1 MGTAPTKIIIL
12 PRPNS
17 FYMKKLLFLLPA
29 FCVVMAVNAQP
40 GQQAI
45 LKKRQVQLQQQLDSL
60 NNAIA
65 LIKTNKSQS
74 LSQLAVLEKKI
85 KLREE
90 MVNNL
95 DKEVG
100 ALNND
105 INHSATEVN
114 HLQTNLAKLKQDYS
128 NSIAFT
134 YKNRS
139 SADYINFIFSA
150 ASFNDAIKRIQYLK
164 AYRHNREQQAESIVK
179 TEKLLQN
186 KISQLSNVRA
196 DKNNVLS
203 AQSSQLL
210 LLEEDRKNK
219 AKVLAG
225 YKKQESNITAQI
237 KRNQKSMADLRNA
250 LQQVIKRDE
259 ARLASEEN
267 KRKMAAK
274 ESNTPKNAGTKTKP
288 TEKTTIP
295 VIGSSGKVINK
306 PIPATSADGI
316 GSINFVN
323 HRGSLPWPASSGFV
337 SIHFGPYEVNH
348 IKFFNDGITI
358 ALPVGSA
365 VKAVADGEVS
375 AVVDIGGEDAVIV
388 RHGKYYT
395 AYSNLATTSI
405 NKGDKV
411 NAGTVIGTAGKNET
425 GEGQLQFNISTS
437 VSGKNTFV
445 DPEVWLHR

>member
-1 MGTAPTKIIIL
+1 M
-12 PRPNS
+12 
-17 FYMKKLLFLLPA
+17 
-29 FCVVMAVNAQP
+29 
-40 GQQAI
+40 
-45 LKKRQVQLQQQLDSL
+45 KKRQAQLQQQLDSL
-60 NNAIA
+60 NNTIA
-65 LIKTNKSQS
+65 LIKNNKNQS
-74 LSQLAVLEKKI
+74 LSQLAAIEKKI
-85 KLREE
+85 RLREE
-90 MVNNL
+90 MVTNL

-114 HLQTNLAKLKQDYS
+114 NLQTNLAKLKQDYS
-128 NSIAFT
+128 NSIAFA

-150 ASFNDAIKRIQYLK
+150 ASFNGAIKRIQYLK

-186 KISQLSNVRA
+186 KISQLSNVKT
-196 DKNNVLS
+196 DKSNVLFV
-203 AQSSQLL
+203 QSSQLSF
-210 LLEEDRKNK
+210 LEEDRKNK

-225 YKKQESNITAQI
+225 YKKQETNITAQI
-237 KRNQKSMADLRNA
+237 IRNQKSMADLRNA

-267 KRKMAAK
+267 KRKIAAK

-288 TEKTTIP
+288 GEKTTIP
-295 VIGSSGKVINK
+295 VIGSSGKAINK
-306 PIPATSADGI
+306 PIPATSANGI
-316 GSINFVN
+316 DSIKFVN
-323 HRGSLPWPASSGFV
+323 YRGSLPWPVSGGFV
-337 SIHFGPYEVNH
+337 SVHFGPYEINH

-375 AVVDIGGEDAVIV
+375 AVVDISGEDAVIV
-388 RHGKYYT
+388 RHGKYYS

-425 GEGQLQFNISTS
+425 GEGQLQFDISNAAN
-437 VSGKNTFV
+437 GKNTFV
-445 DPEVWLHR
+445 DPEVWLRK